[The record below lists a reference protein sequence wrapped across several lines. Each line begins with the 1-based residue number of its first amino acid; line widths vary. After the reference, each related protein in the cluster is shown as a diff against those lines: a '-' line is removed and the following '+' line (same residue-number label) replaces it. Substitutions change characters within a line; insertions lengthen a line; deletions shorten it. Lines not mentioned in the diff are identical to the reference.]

1 MLRMIFPDAAPEL
14 CADGIALT
22 GDGAFLVGS
31 RLVTAD
37 ELEAVAA
44 QPRPVNPGLTTL
56 VPLKPPVLTW
66 PHLLTYLEMQPSRS
80 LDKAVFYL
88 PPAVVGSRSLSDLG
102 RHADELRMP
111 VQFPAAQLLD
121 EAPDALVGAADRVSH
136 LDRAGTPVAPADA
149 DFVQVEPLNRR
160 GADAYADVGDD
171 LVPLTPA
178 QRLFRLVHMPE
189 GVQLGQAPGLVAQML
204 RRLPGGPV
212 QAADPV
218 VAPEQLGDRAFEV
231 AGVTEVHTPEGYAD
245 LRAGLRDLPRG
256 GSALVVVEH
265 GNGVGVFQVT
275 HDPLTESLMQV
286 DVATGAPGLL
296 PNGADRIRYGQA
308 SAEQSFLGLL
318 NELRQELYATTP
330 TRSWASATTDGQ
342 HLLQWR
348 GDNDA
353 EHSVEVIGSTKS
365 LPAVGRT
372 AHQRIDDG
380 TFQSGVMKLAELSG
394 RSLVVLGVDRPG
406 QPMPL
411 TVSNDLAAR
420 VGVHALD
427 GDVPLVVTNGTVTAD
442 LRAEL
447 DRLHADLVYQAPGMS
462 TGGGLNLGA
471 PPWAVRTPGAADDE
485 VAVVAD
491 ELDDSAIV
499 DAVREKPAPAVEAP
513 AHQLSALITTPLTAG
528 REELDRLLNGVR
540 DLGTDQRPA
549 ATALAGLTTA
559 FRPQVALLNLD
570 HVGGREGTLRY
581 LAEPA
586 TPGAVLNPLRAVP
599 ETATPA
605 EREIQVRQMLPELA
619 ALAEHGLNDQVSTT
633 ITSVMDTLFAGAM
646 TEADARTR
654 IFTLA
659 GQLAN
664 EPAIRG
670 QWVTAL
676 NDVARV
682 LPQHVQTLTW
692 VVEAIIDCP

>member
-1 MLRMIFPDAAPEL
+1 MIFPDTAPPEL

-22 GDGAFLVGS
+22 GDALLLGS
-31 RLVTAD
+31 RLVTGD
-37 ELEAVAA
+37 ELAA
-44 QPRPVNPGLTTL
+44 AAARPRPVNPGLTTL
-56 VPLKPPVLTW
+56 VPLKSPVLDW
-66 PHLLTYLEMQPSRS
+66 PHLLTYLDMQPSSS

-88 PPAVVGSRSLSDLG
+88 PPAVVGPRSLSELG

-111 VQFPAAQLLD
+111 VQFPVAQLLD
-121 EAPDALVGAADRVSH
+121 EVPDALEGAADRVSH
-136 LDRAGTPVAPADA
+136 LDRTGTPVAPADA

-160 GADAYADVGDD
+160 GADAYADVDD
-171 LVPLTPA
+171 NLVPLTTA
-178 QRLFRLVHMPE
+178 QRLFRLVHTPE
-189 GVQLGQAPGLVAQML
+189 GIQLGQAPGLVAQML
-204 RRLPGGPV
+204 RRLPGGPIGG
-212 QAADPV
+212 AADPV
-218 VAPEQLGDRAFEV
+218 VAPDRLGDRAFEL
-231 AGVTEVHTPEGYAD
+231 AGVTEVHTPEGYAE

-265 GNGVGVFQVT
+265 GNGVGLFEVT

-318 NELRQELYATTP
+318 NGLRQELYATTP

-348 GDNDA
+348 DDNDA

-372 AHQRIDDG
+372 AHERIDDD

-485 VAVVAD
+485 VVVVAD

-499 DAVREKPAPAVEAP
+499 DAVRENPAPAVEAP

-528 REELDRLLNGVR
+528 REDLVRLLNDVR
-540 DLGTDQRPA
+540 GLGSDQRPA
-549 ATALAGLTTA
+549 ATALAGLTTI
-559 FRPQVALLNLD
+559 FRPQAALLNLD

-619 ALAEHGLNDQVSTT
+619 ALAAHGLNDQVSMT
-633 ITSVMDTLFAGAM
+633 ITTVMDTLFAGAM
-646 TEADARTR
+646 TQAEARSR

-659 GQLAN
+659 GQLVN